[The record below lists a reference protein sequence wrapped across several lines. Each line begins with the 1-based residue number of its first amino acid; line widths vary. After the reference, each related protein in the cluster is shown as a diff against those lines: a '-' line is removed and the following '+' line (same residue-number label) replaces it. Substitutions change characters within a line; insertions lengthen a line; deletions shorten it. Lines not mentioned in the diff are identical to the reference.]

1 MEKEESKRMI
11 LSVLVD
17 NTAGVLSRVA
27 GLFSRRGYN
36 IDSLTVGETED
47 PAYSRMTIA
56 VTGAGQ
62 TLEQITKQLSKLE
75 DVIKIV
81 ELENDMS
88 VCRELILIKVV
99 AGPEERVQLNTLA
112 SIFRANIVDV
122 SNEILMMELTGNT
135 SKLNAF
141 IKLLD
146 GFEISELVRTG
157 ITGLTRGCTSEDD

>member
-47 PAYSRMTIA
+47 PRFSRMTIA

-75 DVIKIV
+75 DVRKIV
-81 ELENDMS
+81 ELENDVS

>member
-1 MEKEESKRMI
+1 M
-11 LSVLVD
+11 
-17 NTAGVLSRVA
+17 A
-27 GLFSRRGYN
+27 YN
-36 IDSLTVGETED
+36 IDSLTVGTTSH
-47 PAYSRMTIA
+47 PGQSRMTI
-56 VTGAGQ
+56 VVQGDDH
-62 TLEQITKQLSKLE
+62 TLNQIIKQLSKLE
-75 DVIKIV
+75 DVRKIV
-81 ELENDMS
+81 ELENDVS